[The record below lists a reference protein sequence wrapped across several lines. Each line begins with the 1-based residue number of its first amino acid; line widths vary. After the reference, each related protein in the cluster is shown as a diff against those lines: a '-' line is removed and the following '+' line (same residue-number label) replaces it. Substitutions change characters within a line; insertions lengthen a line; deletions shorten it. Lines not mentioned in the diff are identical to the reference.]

1 MDVPIPKN
9 IPSFRRSGR
18 SHILMNVILL
28 IAVAALLIFIIS
40 LVRIKLL
47 QNWYGLS
54 SFKMLKVLAIPWYRA
69 MPWRKSARSIRSK
82 NRFS

>member
-18 SHILMNVILL
+18 SRILMNVILL
-28 IAVAALLIFIIS
+28 VTVAALLIFIIS

-47 QNWYGLS
+47 QNWCGLS
-54 SFKMLKVLAIPWYRA
+54 SFKTRRILAILWCRA